1 MLQWLK
7 EHLSAIFLCIFTI
20 IYIGIILDFMD
31 FQIFKELHLNE
42 KGDFLAGVFSPLAFL
57 WLVFGYLQQGQE
69 LKQNTLAL
77 NHQYQELA
85 NNVEQQRLLVRATQ
99 AELELS
105 KNKDT
110 RQQNLET
117 INAQPFFHFDDMKIT
132 PIPVNPDGTSM
143 GILEFTC
150 FLKNSRSTC
159 REISIINANQN
170 RSVVMST
177 HFDLLSNALNS
188 EQHLKLYL
196 PFGYEYENDDS
207 FTVDFEIQYLD
218 AYDIKQFQIIELS
231 LDRDY
236 TTEELIFR
244 LSTKRKNRSF

>member
-1 MLQWLK
+1 
-7 EHLSAIFLCIFTI
+7 
-20 IYIGIILDFMD
+20 
-31 FQIFKELHLNE
+31 
-42 KGDFLAGVFSPLAFL
+42 
-57 WLVFGYLQQGQE
+57 
-69 LKQNTLAL
+69 
-77 NHQYQELA
+77 
-85 NNVEQQRLLVRATQ
+85 
-99 AELELS
+99 
-105 KNKDT
+105 
-110 RQQNLET
+110 
-117 INAQPFFHFDDMKIT
+117 
-132 PIPVNPDGTSM
+132 
-143 GILEFTC
+143 
-150 FLKNSRSTC
+150 
-159 REISIINANQN
+159 
-170 RSVVMST
+170 MST